1 MEGASTKEEQGEV
14 LFDNAMRS
22 IASYIQETVSSL
34 KYDDTY
40 WEEKCKDMLSEL
52 DFYIK
57 QAKEQI
63 VDVTVNNLTINRIE
77 FEGYLRGLL
86 TVRAIFSENIYGD
99 LK

>member
-1 MEGASTKEEQGEV
+1 MEGALTKEEQDEV

-22 IASYIQETVSSL
+22 IASYVQETVSNL

-52 DFYIK
+52 DFQIK
-57 QAKEQI
+57 QANEQI
-63 VDVTVNNLTINRIE
+63 VDVTESNLTINRIE
-77 FEGYLRGLL
+77 SEGYLRGLL
-86 TVRAIFSENIYGD
+86 TVREMFNTY

>member
-22 IASYIQETVSSL
+22 IGSYIQETVNGL

-52 DFYIK
+52 DFQI
-57 QAKEQI
+57 EQ
-63 VDVTVNNLTINRIE
+63 LTNK
-77 FEGYLRGLL
+77 LL
-86 TVRAIFSENIYGD
+86 T
-99 LK
+99 

>member
-22 IASYIQETVSSL
+22 IASYVQETVSSL

-52 DFYIK
+52 DFQIK
-57 QAKEQI
+57 QANEQI
-63 VDVTVNNLTINRIE
+63 VDITESNLTINRIE
-77 FEGYLRGLL
+77 SEGYLRGLL
-86 TVRAIFSENIYGD
+86 TVREMFNTY